1 MATGNT
7 YNECGVITLFPLGV
21 ECNSTNPSYNK
32 TDGSITLN
40 ITGGTQPYNISW
52 SNGGNT
58 PTITNLGNGSYTAFV
73 VDYYGDY
80 SATTT
85 CVLST
90 ETPVGCNYYTGFTM
104 VNDFFGSNIFSFFF
118 PTGTYNNEPYFSN
131 FIFGWN
137 IFFSGN
143 SWVWSSIINGTISYL
158 PLTGDTPITTFK
170 DFDNEDGYT
179 LCSDIGKP
187 ICTKYCINFGQV
199 PSCDRNT
206 TVLFSSSTEGLFYS
220 IPEIFGQPGFVINL
234 IDNEWILIAP
244 NEQYIASL
252 STTSTPPISNS
263 WTPIATTP
271 FDSFSTSIDYCT
283 EGSQCKCYSITA
295 TSEVSISYRDCN
307 FSAQTFNMVEDEIVE
322 VCLIPLILSTPYTE
336 SSSSTSYTIC
346 DIQCDQYN
354 PSNIIYNLCVETGS
368 VKYDFVDI
376 GFDGNGYHVWS
387 SQTQNTVM
395 YYNVSLGKYV
405 TTINSTQAQSTNS
418 NYPPVS
424 STNPWSF
431 YGGGSPN
438 SITVTEGS
446 CNPILISEMKLNS
459 MKQLASTNNLSV
471 SAKVNNTNCG
481 CDGALILMGS
491 DGYPPYNYSINNGV
505 TFGKSPIFSNL
516 CGGIYTIAI
525 QDSSGNTSSNTVT
538 LNNPNPK
545 TSYKLFLNISERITN
560 RTTTNLTK
568 EYTVTVGTAPILP
581 DGVTVT
587 FDLIHSNDFKTSPSW
602 TSATSSV
609 SSILLSDSTPITIS
623 TTGETTGSTVNSS
636 PGCQSE
642 FIYNKSYTENW
653 NSVVFTNSVN
663 LLLTTV
669 SSVTQN
675 ISNMCYVGRNTD
687 TFYVANLKINGCSCC
702 LVTT

>member
-1 MATGNT
+1 
-7 YNECGVITLFPLGV
+7 
-21 ECNSTNPSYNK
+21 
-32 TDGSITLN
+32 
-40 ITGGTQPYNISW
+40 
-52 SNGGNT
+52 
-58 PTITNLGNGSYTAFV
+58 
-73 VDYYGDY
+73 
-80 SATTT
+80 
-85 CVLST
+85 
-90 ETPVGCNYYTGFTM
+90 
-104 VNDFFGSNIFSFFF
+104 
-118 PTGTYNNEPYFSN
+118 
-131 FIFGWN
+131 
-137 IFFSGN
+137 
-143 SWVWSSIINGTISYL
+143 
-158 PLTGDTPITTFK
+158 
-170 DFDNEDGYT
+170 
-179 LCSDIGKP
+179 
-187 ICTKYCINFGQV
+187 
-199 PSCDRNT
+199 
-206 TVLFSSSTEGLFYS
+206 
-220 IPEIFGQPGFVINL
+220 
-234 IDNEWILIAP
+234 
-244 NEQYIASL
+244 
-252 STTSTPPISNS
+252 
-263 WTPIATTP
+263 
-271 FDSFSTSIDYCT
+271 
-283 EGSQCKCYSITA
+283 
-295 TSEVSISYRDCN
+295 
-307 FSAQTFNMVEDEIVE
+307 
-322 VCLIPLILSTPYTE
+322 
-336 SSSSTSYTIC
+336 
-346 DIQCDQYN
+346 
-354 PSNIIYNLCVETGS
+354 
-368 VKYDFVDI
+368 
-376 GFDGNGYHVWS
+376 
-387 SQTQNTVM
+387 
-395 YYNVSLGKYV
+395 
-405 TTINSTQAQSTNS
+405 
-418 NYPPVS
+418 
-424 STNPWSF
+424 
-431 YGGGSPN
+431 
-438 SITVTEGS
+438 
-446 CNPILISEMKLNS
+446 

-653 NSVVFTNSVN
+653 NSIVFTNSVN